1 MLIASRVY
9 EKDVFMSVNHCMD
22 LKQRLGSAEI
32 NLPQVFVHGHLLGV
46 RLTRMLML
54 YSETKFFPAKD
65 ADTVEKLNESGE
77 LRQLLRPFQ
86 VRFGES

>member
-1 MLIASRVY
+1 MFISQEDTQESLSQVILCNVLMHLEMLIASRVY

-46 RLTRMLML
+46 RL
-54 YSETKFFPAKD
+54 D
-65 ADTVEKLNESGE
+65 ADDVFRN
-77 LRQLLRPFQ
+77 
-86 VRFGES
+86 